1 MSVRVNHDDPTV
13 RALASTIN
21 SEFGTDPSHML
32 IAQLIADRFE
42 VYPPAGG
49 DELADWLGAM
59 PEAHNVFDHTDEA
72 TTMLTIDV
80 ETLAARLAQRILEA
94 KAEGAALG
102 RRAVNDPGA
111 FVKRGP
117 DYDGEPYG
125 ERLDQ
130 WQGRAIE
137 VAITQG
143 VKG

>member
-32 IAQLIADRFE
+32 IAQLIANKFE
-42 VYPPAGG
+42 VNSLTGA

-72 TTMLTIDV
+72 TTMLTINV
-80 ETLAARLAQRILEA
+80 ETLAPRLAQRITSA

-102 RRAVNDPGA
+102 RRATLDPGA
-111 FVKRGP
+111 FVKRGT
-117 DYDGEPYG
+117 DYEGNAYG

-130 WQGRAIE
+130 WQARAIE
-137 VAITQG
+137 AAITQG
-143 VKG
+143 VKA